1 MMERNYYYVMIATLY
16 SKSLTIGSFYFLF
29 YLPGLM
35 EEYQPNIQK
44 RTTTITSVD
53 LVDLCELQQHFG
65 EYSAF
70 KLELERDIIIAGW

>member
-1 MMERNYYYVMIATLY
+1 
-16 SKSLTIGSFYFLF
+16 
-29 YLPGLM
+29 M